1 MIAKGFTK
9 ETINSLGMYERDFP
23 QLCIGDILAVSQW
36 VEEGNKKR
44 IQIFEGN
51 LIAQHKKGAS
61 STFTV
66 RKIGANGISVE
77 RIFPLYA
84 PMIESIKVVTKA
96 QVRRAKLYY
105 LRDRVGRAARVKE
118 KIQRKIRPVKDLRTR
133 VSQETSE
140 VK

>member
-9 ETINSLGMYERDFP
+9 ETINSLGIYERNFP
-23 QLCIGDILAVSQW
+23 QLCIGDTLAVSQW

-51 LIAQHKKGAS
+51 LIGVHNKGAS

-77 RIFPLYA
+77 RIFPYYA
-84 PMIESIKVVTKA
+84 PIIESIKVVIKA

-105 LRDRVGRAARVKE
+105 LRDRIGRAARVKE
-118 KIQRKIRPVKDLRTR
+118 KIQRKVRPVKALRNR
-133 VSQETSE
+133 VSQETSA
-140 VK
+140 

>member
-9 ETINSLGMYERDFP
+9 ETINSLGMYERNFP

-51 LIAQHKKGAS
+51 LIGVHNKGAS

-77 RIFPLYA
+77 RIFPYYA
-84 PMIESIKVVTKA
+84 PFIESIKVVTKA

-118 KIQRKIRPVKDLRTR
+118 KIQRKVRPVKALRNR
-133 VSQETSE
+133 VSQETTA
-140 VK
+140 

>member
-9 ETINSLGMYERDFP
+9 ETINSLGMYERNFP

-51 LIAQHKKGAS
+51 LIGVHNKGAS

-77 RIFPLYA
+77 RIFPYYA
-84 PMIESIKVVTKA
+84 PIIESIKVVTKA

-118 KIQRKIRPVKDLRTR
+118 KIQRKVRPVKALRNR
-133 VSQETSE
+133 VSEETAA
-140 VK
+140 

>member
-9 ETINSLGMYERDFP
+9 ETINSLGMYERNFP
-23 QLCIGDILAVSQW
+23 QLCIGDTLAVSQW

-44 IQIFEGN
+44 IQIFEGS
-51 LIAQHKKGAS
+51 LIGVHNKGAS

-77 RIFPLYA
+77 RIFPYYA
-84 PMIESIKVVTKA
+84 PIIESIKVVTKA

-118 KIQRKIRPVKDLRTR
+118 KIQRKVRPVKALRNR
-133 VSQETSE
+133 ASE
-140 VK
+140 AAAE